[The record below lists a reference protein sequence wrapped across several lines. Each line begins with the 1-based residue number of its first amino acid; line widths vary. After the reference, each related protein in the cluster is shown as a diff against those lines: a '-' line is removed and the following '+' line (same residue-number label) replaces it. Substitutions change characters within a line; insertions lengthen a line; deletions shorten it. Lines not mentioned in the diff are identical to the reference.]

1 MDAQDSA
8 QDALINVRRAL
19 TTVVELVE
27 AIHVQQHVELYVK
40 IIAQVVQV
48 AILHAKMDAYHLA

>member
-1 MDAQDSA
+1 VDAQDSA

-40 IIAQVVQV
+40 TIAQVVQA
-48 AILHAKMDAYHLA
+48 AILHVKMDAYHLA

>member
-19 TTVVELVE
+19 MTVVELVE

-40 IIAQVVQV
+40 IIAQVVQGV
-48 AILHAKMDAYHLA
+48 ILHVKMAAYHLA

>member
-19 TTVVELVE
+19 MIVVELVE
-27 AIHVQQHVELYVK
+27 AIHVQQHAELYVK
-40 IIAQVVQV
+40 TIAQVVQV
-48 AILHAKMDAYHLA
+48 AILHVKMDAYHLA

>member
-19 TTVVELVE
+19 MIVVELVE
-27 AIHVQQHVELYVK
+27 VIHVQQHVELYVK
-40 IIAQVVQV
+40 TIAQVVQA
-48 AILHAKMDAYHLA
+48 AILHVKMDAYHLA